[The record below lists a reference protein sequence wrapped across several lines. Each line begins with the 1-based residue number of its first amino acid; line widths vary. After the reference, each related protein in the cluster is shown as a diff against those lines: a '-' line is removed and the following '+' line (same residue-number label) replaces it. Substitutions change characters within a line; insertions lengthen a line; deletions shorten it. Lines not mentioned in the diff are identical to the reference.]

1 MGRELRREP
10 RVACDFFFEVD
21 TAGKGLRFQTRNAS
35 FSGVFLITDRPLPL
49 RRLVRMDAVLDGVPI
64 AMLGMVAHTINPADA
79 AELSKDAGMGV
90 ALFPLGPDARRRW
103 REFVRS
109 EYEKDPEAHAAL
121 IATVLPRLRVH
132 LKNDKMKDQFFK
144 HDYPS
149 GSIFYRTPDLLE
161 EGTRVVCEVKHP
173 DTGKLAEVIATVT
186 EVVEGAR
193 RKRGIR
199 LEFEEMSEASTSRFD
214 RFERGEASEAIDDD
228 AEAQL

>member
-1 MGRELRREP
+1 MPDPVELESALRAAGLP
-10 RVACDFFFEVD
+10 FEVCAAD
-21 TAGKGLRFQTRNAS
+21 VDESSHQHPDHVVKEAIGF
-35 FSGVFLITDRPLPL
+35 
-49 RRLVRMDAVLDGVPI
+49 DG
-64 AMLGMVAHTINPADA
+64 
-79 AELSKDAGMGV
+79 
-90 ALFPLGPDARRRW
+90 
-103 REFVRS
+103 
-109 EYEKDPEAHAAL
+109 EAHAAL
-121 IATVLPRLRVH
+121 IATELPRLRVH